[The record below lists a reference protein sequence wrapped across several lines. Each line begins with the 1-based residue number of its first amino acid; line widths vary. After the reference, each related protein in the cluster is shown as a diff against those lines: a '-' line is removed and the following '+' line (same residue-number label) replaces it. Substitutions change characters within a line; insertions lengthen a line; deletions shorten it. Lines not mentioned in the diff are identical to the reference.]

1 MLIAKVAKLNIRYE
15 YIQYDGKEYVEVMYL
30 FEGDYITKEDDG
42 LEKFRDE
49 NMLVLSLGSSR
60 DENIILFDVML
71 IFNFT

>member
-1 MLIAKVAKLNIRYE
+1 MEYTHDNI
-15 YIQYDGKEYVEVMYL
+15 KEYVEVMYL
-30 FEGDYITKEDDG
+30 FGGDYITKEDDG

-49 NMLVLSLGSSR
+49 NKLELSLGSSR